1 MYYLV
6 SSSNDPYFNIASEEY
21 LLKNFTDEF
30 FLLYINEPSIIVGK
44 HQNTL
49 SEINLD
55 YVEANGIK
63 VVRRLSGGGT
73 VFHDSGN
80 LNFCFIRNIAANE
93 DISFKRF
100 TQPIVNALATIG
112 IEATFSGRHDLLVKS
127 KKISGNAMHVYK
139 KRVLSHGTLLYD
151 SQIGKLSSALKSN
164 PSFFQDK
171 AVKSN
176 RSRVANISSFLSS
189 PPSIEEF
196 TQQILGHIREVNPDA
211 EAYTLSKE
219 DLAAIENL
227 QKEKFGTWEWN
238 YGYSP
243 KYVFRKDELL
253 SGKPASLSLKIEK
266 GRIKSVELKCEILP
280 VELVDLLS
288 EKLMDTFHER
298 KDIREK
304 LQQFLEEN
312 ELKSINAAEFLNL
325 FL

>member
-30 FLLYINEPSIIVGK
+30 FMLYINEPSIIVGK

-49 SEINLD
+49 SEINLN
-55 YVEANGIK
+55 YVETSGIK
-63 VVRRLSGGGT
+63 VVRRLSGGGS
-73 VFHDSGN
+73 VFHDKGN

-100 TQPIVNALATIG
+100 TQPIVNALANIG
-112 IEATFSGRHDLLVKS
+112 IEATFSGRHDLLVKG

-139 KRVLSHGTLLYD
+139 KRVLSHGTLLYK
-151 SQIGKLSSALKSN
+151 SQIETLSSALKSN

-176 RSRVANISSFLSS
+176 RSRVANISSFLAS
-189 PPSIEEF
+189 PPTIEAF
-196 TQQILGHIREVNPDA
+196 TQQILGHIREINPDA
-211 EAYTLSKE
+211 KAYTFSDD
-219 DLAAIENL
+219 DLATIDQL
-227 QKEKFGTWEWN
+227 LKEKFGTWEWN

-243 KYVFRKDELL
+243 KYIFRKDGMLQ
-253 SGKPASLSLKIEK
+253 GKSASINLKIEK
-266 GRIKSVELKCEILP
+266 GRIKEVNLESEVISKEMENA
-280 VELVDLLS
+280 LS
-288 EKLMDTFHER
+288 EKLMDCLHER
-298 KDIREK
+298 KEIKEK
-304 LQQFLEEN
+304 LQQFLQENVLKTMKIEE
-312 ELKSINAAEFLNL
+312 LTDL

>member
-30 FLLYINEPSIIVGK
+30 FMLYINEPSIIVGK

-49 SEINLD
+49 SEINLN
-55 YVEANGIK
+55 YVETSGIK
-63 VVRRLSGGGT
+63 VVRRLSGGGS
-73 VFHDSGN
+73 VFHDKGN

-100 TQPIVNALATIG
+100 TQPIVNALANIG
-112 IEATFSGRHDLLVKS
+112 IEATFSGRHDLLVKG

-139 KRVLSHGTLLYD
+139 KRVLSHGTLLYK
-151 SQIGKLSSALKSN
+151 SQIGTLSSALKSN

-176 RSRVANISSFLSS
+176 RSRVANISSFLAS
-189 PPSIEEF
+189 PPTIEAF
-196 TQQILGHIREVNPDA
+196 TQQILGHIREINPDA
-211 EAYTLSKE
+211 KAYIFSDN
-219 DLAAIENL
+219 DLATIDQL
-227 QKEKFGTWEWN
+227 LKEKFGTWEWN

-243 KYVFRKDELL
+243 KYIFRKDGMLQ
-253 SGKPASLSLKIEK
+253 GKSASINLKIEK
-266 GRIKSVELKCEILP
+266 GRIKEVNLESEVISKEMENA
-280 VELVDLLS
+280 LS
-288 EKLMDTFHER
+288 EKLMDCLHER
-298 KDIREK
+298 KEIKEK
-304 LQQFLEEN
+304 LQQFLQENVLKTMKIEE
-312 ELKSINAAEFLNL
+312 LTDL

>member
-112 IEATFSGRHDLLVKS
+112 IKATFSGRHDLLVKG
-127 KKISGNAMHVYK
+127 KKISGNAMHVFK
-139 KRVLSHGTLLYD
+139 KRVLSHGTLLYN
-151 SQIGKLSSALKSN
+151 SQIGTLSSALKSN

-176 RSRVANISSFLSS
+176 RSRVANISSFLAS
-189 PPSIEEF
+189 PPTIEAF
-196 TQQILGHIREVNPDA
+196 TQQILGHICEVNSDA
-211 EAYTLSKE
+211 KSYTFSSE
-219 DLAAIENL
+219 ELAAIGQL

-243 KYVFRKDELL
+243 KYTFRKEGVLA
-253 SGKPASLSLKIEK
+253 GKPSSLNLRIEK
-266 GRIKSVELKCEILP
+266 GRIKEVNMESEVLSPELLNA
-280 VELVDLLS
+280 LS
-288 EKLMDTFHER
+288 ERLADSLHER
-298 KDIREK
+298 NEIKER
-304 LQQFLEEN
+304 LLQFLQEN
-312 ELKSINAAEFLNL
+312 ELKTMKMEELMDL
-325 FL
+325 FI

>member
-1 MYYLV
+1 MYFLV
-6 SSSNDPYFNIASEEY
+6 SSSNNPYFNIASEEY
-21 LLKNFTDEF
+21 LLKNFKEEF
-30 FLLYINEPSIIVGK
+30 FLLYVNEPSIIVGK

-55 YVEANGIK
+55 YVEANNIK

-80 LNFCFIRNIAANE
+80 LNFCFIKNIAANE
-93 DISFKRF
+93 EISFVRF

-112 IEATFSGRHDLLVKS
+112 IKATFSGRHDLLVKS

-139 KRVLSHGTLLYD
+139 KRVLSHGTLLYN
-151 SQIGKLSSALKSN
+151 SQIGTLSSALKSN

-189 PPSIEEF
+189 PPPIEAF
-196 TQQILGHIREVNPDA
+196 TQQILGHIRQVNPDA
-211 EAYTLSKE
+211 KAYTFSE
-219 DLAAIENL
+219 DDLAAIQQL
-227 QKEKFGTWEWN
+227 QEEKFGTWEWN

-243 KYVFRKDELL
+243 KYVFRKDGML
-253 SGKPASLSLKIEK
+253 SGQPALLNLKIEK
-266 GRIKSVELKCEILP
+266 GRIKEVDLECDVLSE
-280 VELVDLLS
+280 ELVNALS
-288 EKLMDTFHER
+288 EKLTDCLHER
-298 KDIREK
+298 KEIKEK
-304 LQQFLEEN
+304 LQQFLQENDLNTLRTEE
-312 ELKSINAAEFLNL
+312 LMNL

>member
-6 SSSNDPYFNIASEEY
+6 SQSNDPYFNISSEEY
-21 LLKNFTDEF
+21 LLKNFTEEF

-55 YVEANGIK
+55 YVEANDIK

-80 LNFCFIRNIAANE
+80 LNFCFIRNIAVNE

-112 IEATFSGRHDLLVKS
+112 IKATFSGRHDLLVNG
-127 KKISGNAMHVYK
+127 KKISGNAMHVFK
-139 KRVLSHGTLLYD
+139 KRVLSHGTLLYT
-151 SQIGKLSSALKSN
+151 SQIGTLSRALKSN
-164 PSFFQDK
+164 PSFFRDK
-171 AVKSN
+171 SVKSN
-176 RSRVANISSFLSS
+176 RSRVANISSFLAS

-196 TQQILGHIREVNPDA
+196 TQQILGHIKAVNPDA
-211 EAYTLSKE
+211 KAYTFSDK
-219 DLAAIENL
+219 DLAAVAQL

-243 KYVFRKDELL
+243 KYTFRKDGVLD
-253 SGKPASLSLKIEK
+253 GKPASVNLKIEK
-266 GRIKSVELKCEILP
+266 GRINAVSLECLALSTEVMNALSAK
-280 VELVDLLS
+280 LVDSL
-288 EKLMDTFHER
+288 HER
-298 KDIREK
+298 KEIKEK
-304 LQQFLEEN
+304 LQQFVHEN
-312 ELKSINAAEFLNL
+312 ELKTMKMEELTNL